1 MTYKTFI
8 RSARSFEEMVSARK
22 ITQDTGLTYSEA
34 QDACKEYN
42 DNRNAEQI
50 AAGRKMEF
58 TEE

>member
-8 RSARSFEEMVSARK
+8 RSANSFEELVSARK
-22 ITQDTGLTYSEA
+22 ITQDTGLTMAEA
-34 QDACKEYN
+34 RAQCQEYN